1 MTTNTQKI
9 YTIEGNIGSG
19 KSTFVKQL
27 KEYYKNNNNIYFLEE
42 PIEEWNEIKDKDN
55 KNMIEKYYENQT
67 RYAFAFQMMAYITRI
82 SKLHK
87 ALKDGYNIIITERC
101 IYTDKNVFAKMLY
114 DENKIE
120 DVEYQIYNKW
130 FEQFTSNIPNI
141 KVIYLKTKPE
151 IANERINLRNRKGE
165 ENIPLEYLKKCHI
178 YHDNWVNTIKTDNKL
193 ILDGNTNNNEN
204 PDYINILLNDSD
216 KFINNINNDTIN
228 NDTIN
233 NDTINN
239 DTINNDYVLMFD
251 GASRGNPGPSGCG
264 FIIYDNLNN
273 VVYKGS
279 KFLNTQTNNYAEYMG
294 LITGLETI
302 IKLGIKDVIVKGDSL
317 LIIKQMNGTYAVK
330 SDNLIDLHNN
340 AKNLIKNL
348 SNVTYIFIKRE
359 FNTEADKLA
368 NNIIDLNTTTG
379 ELEYNEI
386 TTLIT

>member
-1 MTTNTQKI
+1 
-9 YTIEGNIGSG
+9 
-19 KSTFVKQL
+19 
-27 KEYYKNNNNIYFLEE
+27 
-42 PIEEWNEIKDKDN
+42 
-55 KNMIEKYYENQT
+55 
-67 RYAFAFQMMAYITRI
+67 
-82 SKLHK
+82 
-87 ALKDGYNIIITERC
+87 
-101 IYTDKNVFAKMLY
+101 
-114 DENKIE
+114 
-120 DVEYQIYNKW
+120 
-130 FEQFTSNIPNI
+130 
-141 KVIYLKTKPE
+141 
-151 IANERINLRNRKGE
+151 
-165 ENIPLEYLKKCHI
+165 
-178 YHDNWVNTIKTDNKL
+178 
-193 ILDGNTNNNEN
+193 
-204 PDYINILLNDSD
+204 
-216 KFINNINNDTIN
+216 
-228 NDTIN
+228 
-233 NDTINN
+233 
-239 DTINNDYVLMFD
+239 MFD